1 MREQERKEGRERR
14 RGKERRDKR
23 REGGRKEGRRG
34 GKKERLF
41 RRNPPLPVLTQEGAS
56 LGSFL
61 KGTLC
66 DHMIKVLNN
75 SLTADTA
82 LHFFSLLLIASSFHT
97 GQTSAQ
103 ENRGPEEHGPLLTW
117 LNPEAL
123 CFHVSRG
130 KEWLHI
136 LQALWFIFFL
146 SSRLLMDRMW
156 HWIWDHIPCQIPK
169 SSYWVANYGQTHTPY
184 IYTYTVRICQPWGR
198 AVILL
203 WKLMHLPT
211 IWAGSQGHPQL
222 WAGLKGFAGWLIP
235 SQAKH
240 VCTIGWSDFSRSGD
254 AWILPFLKWEALSIW
269 FPSSLLAQTLLIPEG
284 KCFVREGC

>member
-130 KEWLHI
+130 KE
-136 LQALWFIFFL
+136 
-146 SSRLLMDRMW
+146 
-156 HWIWDHIPCQIPK
+156 
-169 SSYWVANYGQTHTPY
+169 
-184 IYTYTVRICQPWGR
+184 
-198 AVILL
+198 
-203 WKLMHLPT
+203 
-211 IWAGSQGHPQL
+211 
-222 WAGLKGFAGWLIP
+222 
-235 SQAKH
+235 
-240 VCTIGWSDFSRSGD
+240 
-254 AWILPFLKWEALSIW
+254 
-269 FPSSLLAQTLLIPEG
+269 
-284 KCFVREGC
+284 